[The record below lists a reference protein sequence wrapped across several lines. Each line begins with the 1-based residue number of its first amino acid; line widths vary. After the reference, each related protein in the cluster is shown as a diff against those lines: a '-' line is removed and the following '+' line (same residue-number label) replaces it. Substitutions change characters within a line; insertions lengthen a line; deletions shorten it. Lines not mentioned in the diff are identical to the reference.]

1 MASMDKTSVDFW
13 MDPLCPWSWLTAR
26 WLHQVQVQ
34 GRVDVTWRVMSLAI
48 LNEGQ
53 ELPEEWRDF
62 PGQSWQVSRAMQA
75 VLDTAGQAAY
85 LPFVMALGTRWH
97 GDGRR
102 DLDAILA
109 EAAAECGLPESVV
122 AVAST
127 DDLDEEIRLSHK
139 QAVFLGGTDVGS
151 PILGFV
157 REDGEQVGFYGP
169 VVSRVP
175 SGDEAVRLFEA
186 TRTLATTRGFFELK
200 RTRDEEPW
208 LE

>member
-26 WLHQVQVQ
+26 WLHEVQEQ
-34 GRVDVTWRVMSLAI
+34 GRVDVTWHVMSLAI

-62 PGQSWQVSRAMQA
+62 PGQSWQVSRATQA
-75 VLDTAGQAAY
+75 VLNEAPASY
-85 LPFVMALGTRWH
+85 VPFVMALGTRWH
-97 GDGRR
+97 SEGRR

-109 EAAAECGLPESVV
+109 EAAAECGLPEAVV

-127 DDLDEEIRLSHK
+127 DALDEEVRLSHK
-139 QAVFLGGTDVGS
+139 QAVFLGGPDVGS
-151 PILGFV
+151 PILGFH

-175 SGDEAVRLFEA
+175 TGEEAVRLFDA
-186 TRTLATTRGFFELK
+186 TQTLATTSGFFELK

-208 LE
+208 LL

>member
-1 MASMDKTSVDFW
+1 MASMDTTSVDFW

-26 WLHQVQVQ
+26 WLHDVQVH
-34 GRVDVTWRVMSLAI
+34 GRADVTWHVMSLAI

-62 PGQSWQVSRAMQA
+62 PGQSWQASRAMQA
-75 VLDTAGQAAY
+75 VLNEAPASY
-85 LPFVMALGTRWH
+85 VPFVMALGSRWH

-102 DLDAILA
+102 DVDAILA

-139 QAVFLGGTDVGS
+139 QAMFLGGNDVGS
-151 PILGFV
+151 PILAF
-157 REDGEQVGFYGP
+157 RRDDGEQVGFYGP

-175 SGDEAVRLFEA
+175 TGEEAVRLFDA
-186 TRTLATTRGFFELK
+186 TQTLATTPGFFELK

-208 LE
+208 LQ